1 MPTDLHSCRATRD
14 TAPAPRVER
23 RGRRVLAGCGRA
35 QLTGTRYGKG
45 GANFDLL
52 LKAFT
57 GDHSPCHRIGKDI
70 PLERPALSLVLC
82 VQPAAIA
89 DVLRDHYAKDTRQP
103 VRRQPCRTRRLP
115 GVFVPFVRQVLAVGA
130 GGWHRGQWG
139 SYLHRFQLSH
149 RTVWTTHNFRSFDEY
164 PFSQTGPARWAKK
177 GYTGGCTL
185 KSYFC
190 KYGAAN
196 GTRTRD
202 PKIHNLVL

>member
-103 VRRQPCRTRRLP
+103 VRRQPCRTRRLT
-115 GVFVPFVRQVLAVGA
+115 GVLSLLSGKCWQSGQGA
-130 GGWHRGQWG
+130 G
-139 SYLHRFQLSH
+139 
-149 RTVWTTHNFRSFDEY
+149 
-164 PFSQTGPARWAKK
+164 
-177 GYTGGCTL
+177 TGGSGDRISTAFNFPTARFGPHAI
-185 KSYFC
+185 S
-190 KYGAAN
+190 GASTN
-196 GTRTRD
+196 TPFHKRG
-202 PKIHNLVL
+202 PQGG